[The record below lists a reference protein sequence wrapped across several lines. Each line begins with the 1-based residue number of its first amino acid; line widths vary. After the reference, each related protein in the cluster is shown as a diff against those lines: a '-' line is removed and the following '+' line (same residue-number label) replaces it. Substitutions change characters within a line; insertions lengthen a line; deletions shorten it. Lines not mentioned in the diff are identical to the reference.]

1 MARLQAF
8 TQQHALER
16 SVAPIKSSFVGGMS
30 GSSEG
35 VPKMHPLKSS
45 MPVFKAANLIHMAKM
60 PKIRA
65 AKMPRMLKMG
75 AGLRLPRV

>member
-1 MARLQAF
+1 MARIQAF

-16 SVAPIKSSFVGGMS
+16 AASPMRSSMVGGMS
-30 GSSEG
+30 GVSEG

-65 AKMPRMLKMG
+65 ARMPKMG

>member
-16 SVAPIKSSFVGGMS
+16 AASPMRSSFIGGMS
-30 GSSEG
+30 GTSEG
-35 VPKMHPLKSS
+35 VPKMHPMKSS
-45 MPVFKAANLIHMAKM
+45 MPVFKAANLIHMAKL
-60 PKIRA
+60 PRLKA
-65 AKMPRMLKMG
+65 AKMPRMPKMG